1 MARSVRRDGSCV
13 RLSHIRAVEVQ
24 WQALVLGQLECL
36 VLCTYS
42 YLLRSRVEYYTMAFP
57 VLRAL
62 WHGRDLC
69 HRFGPRDGKRT
80 NRGEAVDRSMGQ
92 LSFTEIGQSAVGED
106 GEYYFTAAAI
116 EPRDRKRLGLP
127 LREDTSS
134 EDLRWWQRLD
144 FFLIGSRGEEPHRPV
159 WNG

>member
-1 MARSVRRDGSCV
+1 PHVHNEPRLARRRGSPSNKRINLTVSCV
-13 RLSHIRAVEVQ
+13 TPVANSSNRRATRPAGYARPSPVVRNGSLAATLAERSAPVPF
-24 WQALVLGQLECL
+24 LGTFIYNEFKFAP
-36 VLCTYS
+36 S
-42 YLLRSRVEYYTMAFP
+42 
-57 VLRAL
+57 
-62 WHGRDLC
+62 G
-69 HRFGPRDGKRT
+69 GKRT

-144 FFLIGSRGEEPHRPV
+144 FFL
-159 WNG
+159 

>member
-1 MARSVRRDGSCV
+1 
-13 RLSHIRAVEVQ
+13 
-24 WQALVLGQLECL
+24 
-36 VLCTYS
+36 
-42 YLLRSRVEYYTMAFP
+42 
-57 VLRAL
+57 
-62 WHGRDLC
+62 
-69 HRFGPRDGKRT
+69 
-80 NRGEAVDRSMGQ
+80 MGQ

-134 EDLRWWQRLD
+134 EDLRWCQRLD